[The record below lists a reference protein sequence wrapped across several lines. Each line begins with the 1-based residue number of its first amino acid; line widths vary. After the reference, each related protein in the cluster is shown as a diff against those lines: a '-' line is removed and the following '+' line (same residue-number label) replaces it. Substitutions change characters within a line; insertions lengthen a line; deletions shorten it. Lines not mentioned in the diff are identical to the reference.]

1 MQNFFLYMRLPS
13 AFRFW
18 LVDVS
23 FTWVTLNLGSMEAP
37 HMQLF
42 LIARGIVFSKL
53 RIPVVEVF
61 VKEANLFFP

>member
-1 MQNFFLYMRLPS
+1 
-13 AFRFW
+13 
-18 LVDVS
+18 
-23 FTWVTLNLGSMEAP
+23 MEAP